1 VHPHRLGLALGA
13 PFASAVL
20 EIPTGQARG
29 LKAHD
34 QFLLLGVDRD
44 GRLAGRLKAAHL
56 GIDVFEL
63 GIAIGVAGP
72 FARLAV
78 GLKREAEMPQQ
89 PADQLMAD
97 HEAALGQRAGEMTL
111 ALADPQQRRL
121 RITPNGRLD
130 ELAKRFQQ
138 SGVPVDRRLASA
150 AGAANSAAEMV
161 LAAAQ
166 LGQSAADGATSHRGR
181 RAHRLDPAATRRQRL
196 ARRNHSPPALVKER
210 RDGLKARFDG
220 GDIDHRLKIPTSP
233 LLKYLYLD
241 SFIAFF
247 P

>member
-138 SGVPVDRRLASA
+138 SGVPVD
-150 AGAANSAAEMV
+150 
-161 LAAAQ
+161 
-166 LGQSAADGATSHRGR
+166 
-181 RAHRLDPAATRRQRL
+181 
-196 ARRNHSPPALVKER
+196 
-210 RDGLKARFDG
+210 
-220 GDIDHRLKIPTSP
+220 HRLKIPTSP

>member
-1 VHPHRLGLALGA
+1 MHPHRLGLALGA
-13 PFASAVL
+13 QFASAVL

-111 ALADPQQRRL
+111 ALADPQQRRFGIAADSGLHEVVQGFQKSRL
-121 RITPNGRLD
+121 RL
-130 ELAKRFQQ
+130 
-138 SGVPVDRRLASA
+138 DRRLASA
-150 AGAANSAAEMV
+150 ASPTNPRTEPHGTRPQVCQAATDGAARN
-161 LAAAQ
+161 
-166 LGQSAADGATSHRGR
+166 
-181 RAHRLDPAATRRQRL
+181 
-196 ARRNHSPPALVKER
+196 ARRL
-210 RDGLKARFDG
+210 
-220 GDIDHRLKIPTSP
+220 
-233 LLKYLYLD
+233 
-241 SFIAFF
+241 
-247 P
+247 